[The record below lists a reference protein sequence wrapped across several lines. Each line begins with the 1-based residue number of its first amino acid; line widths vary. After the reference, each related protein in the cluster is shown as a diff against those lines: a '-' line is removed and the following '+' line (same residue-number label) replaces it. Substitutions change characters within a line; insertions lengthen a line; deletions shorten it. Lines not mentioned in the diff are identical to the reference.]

1 MVHKERAQAEKAARR
16 VGRQHGTAA
25 DAAFEAGDYKTALAL
40 YLQAVHSGPETEV
53 GHQAMLRAQL
63 LRIDPVA
70 VYAGLG
76 TMLLVAVACA
86 WALSN

>member
-1 MVHKERAQAEKAARR
+1 MSKQKAQEDKAARR
-16 VGRQHGTAA
+16 AGRQHQNAA
-25 DAAFEAGDYKTALAL
+25 DAAFDAGDYKTALQL
-40 YLQAVHSGPETEV
+40 YLQTVHTGPETEV
-53 GHQAMLRAQL
+53 GHRAMLRAQL

-76 TMLLVAVACA
+76 TMVLVSIASL